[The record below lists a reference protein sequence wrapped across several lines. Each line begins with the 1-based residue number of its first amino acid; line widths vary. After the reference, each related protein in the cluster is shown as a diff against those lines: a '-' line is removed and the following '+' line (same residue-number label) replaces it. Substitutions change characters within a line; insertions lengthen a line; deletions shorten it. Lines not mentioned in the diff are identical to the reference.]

1 MYFDSVVFALHR
13 RRSAKAIQAVI
24 QFQIIIAGSIKSN
37 YIYLEKPHNID
48 VSWETQIAMKVNK
61 YLSVNFNTQLINDDN
76 TKIKVN
82 RNNDGTPDL
91 VPGSRIQFKE
101 ILGVGFSYKF

>member
-1 MYFDSVVFALHR
+1 
-13 RRSAKAIQAVI
+13 
-24 QFQIIIAGSIKSN
+24 
-37 YIYLEKPHNID
+37 
-48 VSWETQIAMKVNK
+48 MKVNK